1 MKAKKRLHPSM
12 RPYLQQEPQRTGTS
26 VRFAGAQIPVTKDV
40 AKNIIEI
47 KEAIDYAAEVEADY
61 LVTPEG
67 SLSGYYTEFME
78 TQEQYQQLLQ
88 AEHEITSYARSK
100 SIGLCLG
107 TLFMDNEQHGQI
119 KRDQIRFYDKQG
131 NFIGAYNKIQTIS
144 NDNVIPGVFGDA
156 NLNQTEEHHWT
167 GHPIIQL
174 KKNSNLAFETSALI
188 CNDMYGENA
197 KGESIARRALYQLN
211 SCENPI
217 DFIIHPTFGL
227 RGDEVI
233 DSIQHPGL
241 NDDRFGKDGMYSEEY
256 RNNIRTTMEDWHR
269 THLEM
274 LSYQLTMSFFVVDS
288 CSDFTGE
295 MSEFKTSSPSGVVA
309 HGVWVKKVEPYG
321 KQYFYHDFNVKA
333 KVLTMANS
341 HEDMQNRLAEITNPS
356 LEE

>member
-1 MKAKKRLHPSM
+1 MEAKKRLHPSM
-12 RPYLQQEPQRTGTS
+12 KQYTRQEPQRRGTN

-88 AEHEITSYARSK
+88 AEHEIVSYARSK

-131 NFIGAYNKIQTIS
+131 NFIDAYNKIQTIS

-156 NLNQTEEHHWT
+156 NLNLTQGHENHWT

-174 KKNSNLAFETSALI
+174 KKDSNLTFETSALI

-197 KGESIARRALYQLN
+197 KGESIARRALYQLR

-217 DFIIHPTFGL
+217 EFIIHPTFGL
-227 RGDEVI
+227 RGTEVI
-233 DSIQHPGL
+233 EGHQHPKHGGAVYL
-241 NDDRFGKDGMYSEEY
+241 EEEMTS
-256 RNNIRTTMEDWHR
+256 IRTTMEDWHR

-274 LSYQLTMSFFVVDS
+274 LSYQMNMSFLVVDT
-288 CSDFTGE
+288 CSDFSGE
-295 MSEFKTSSPSGVVA
+295 ISKFKTSSPSGVVSK
-309 HGVWVKKVEPYG
+309 GIWVTKVEPYG
-321 KQYFYHDFNVKA
+321 KQYFYHDFTVKA
-333 KVLTMANS
+333 KVLTTQMT
-341 HEDMQNRLAEITNPS
+341 MQDRLSNITNPPPV
-356 LEE
+356 EE